1 MFQKQDHTK
10 KQTKSDCLCHEK
22 FSLYL
27 FFSFFQQN
35 LLIAH
40 ILAEFPRSLISRNC
54 MDFRKL
60 AGGVACT
67 VNTAFCLVSVIRR
80 LFFLACS
87 VSLTAACGKCKSF
100 LLVENCQLEI
110 CLKNTVLVKVVK

>member
-10 KQTKSDCLCHEK
+10 KQTKSDWLYHEK

-27 FFSFFQQN
+27 FLFFQQN

-87 VSLTAACGKCKSF
+87 VSLTAACGKYKSF
-100 LLVENCQLEI
+100 LLVANCQLEI
-110 CLKNTVLVKVVK
+110 CLKSTVLVKVVK